1 MRSLSSNTGEKKKK
15 KRVTIV
21 TSPLAALFV
30 PQFLGIFKHPFQLG
44 GDSERGRGK
53 ARLKM

>member
-1 MRSLSSNTGEKKKK
+1 MRSLSSNTREKK